1 MKIVYFGDSF
11 SVDKEGYPGMV
22 CDHYGAEYA
31 NYSKAGSGLDF
42 CYLML
47 MDYFERNPAPD
58 VAIVTITSNDRI
70 YHDDHTIMISG
81 VSTYD
86 QKPAP
91 RVLQKAARD
100 YYANIHSNM
109 SAYIKSMMFYN
120 ALAAFTLQHP
130 TTRFIILPCFEHFP
144 HTRIGNYVK
153 TGPRLMNFSEMEL
166 DLMAREVGGKR
177 TNRNNHLT
185 HTQNETLAAT
195 IIDIIDNVYTQNVP
209 QDYTIDLSKTY

>member
-31 NYSKAGSGLDF
+31 NCSKAGSGLDF

-58 VAIVTITSNDRI
+58 VAVITISSSDRV
-70 YHDDHTIMISG
+70 YHDDHTIMLSG

-86 QKPAP
+86 QKPAYP
-91 RVLQKAARD
+91 ALQKAVIE
-100 YYANIHSNM
+100 YYSHIHSNM

-130 TTRFIILPCFEHFP
+130 STKFIILPCFEPFP
-144 HTRIGNYVK
+144 HTFIGNYVA
-153 TGPRLMNFSEMEL
+153 TGPRLMNFSEMEP
-166 DLMAREVGGKR
+166 DLMAKEVSGE
-177 TNRNNHLT
+177 TTDRNNHLT
-185 HTQNETLAAT
+185 RTQNMTLAES
-195 IIDIIDNVYTQNVP
+195 IIDIIDNRYIYNTPQPYTL
-209 QDYTIDLSKTY
+209 DLSKTY